1 MKKMQKLKIP
11 SVRHNSDMVRLRPNY
26 NTDGHEIWYKNEQLY
41 KEQVVK
47 I

>member
-1 MKKMQKLKIP
+1 MQKFKIL

-26 NTDGHEIWYKNEQLY
+26 NTDGHEIWQKNEQLD